1 MESARPFTRKAILER
16 LRKTIASG
24 KPIIGAGSS
33 VGIVAKCAEK
43 GGADLIIVY
52 STGRARI
59 MGLPT
64 TVLGQSNPETLG
76 MYEEIENVVD
86 HTPIIGGAQA
96 GDPTYRRLPK
106 LINAFRSQGFD
117 GIINFP
123 SVGNKQDY
131 ARLREH
137 IGQGLKHEVEMMR
150 LAREQDYFTMGY
162 SYTTQQG
169 ALLAA
174 AGVDVIVPHAGWT
187 TGGLVGSTDGARS
200 LKEAADH
207 VQTVID
213 AARKEN
219 PSVICLAH
227 GGSFSSPDDT
237 EYLYANTDAQG
248 FVGASSIERIP
259 IEQAVMGTVQAFKS
273 KTVGGRSS

>member
-1 MESARPFTRKAILER
+1 LARLQATLA
-16 LRKTIASG
+16 AG
-24 KPIIGAGSS
+24 KPIIGAWSS

-64 TVLGQSNPETLG
+64 TVLGQSNPETLA

-86 HTPIIGGAQA
+86 RTPIVGGAQA

-106 LINAFRSQGFD
+106 LIDAFRNTGFD

-123 SVGNKQDY
+123 SVGNKPDY

-137 IGQGLKHEVEMMR
+137 IGQGLRHEVEMIR
-150 LAREQDYFTMGY
+150 LARESDYFTMGY
-162 SYTTQQG
+162 SYTPQQG
-169 ALLAA
+169 QLLSA

-207 VQTVID
+207 VQSVIEI
-213 AARKEN
+213 ARKEN
-219 PSVICLAH
+219 PDVICLAH

-259 IEQAVMGTVQAFKS
+259 IEQAVMSTVAAFKS
-273 KTVGGRSS
+273 KSIAKRPS